1 MHVHV
6 VDPSAFTPPYDHAL
20 CSSLAAAG
28 AEVDLYTT
36 RFAYGEVAEPDGYAR
51 HELFYRAAR
60 RARHASLRRA
70 VKLAEHVP
78 DMRRYARASRS
89 ADVVHFQWLALPQ
102 IDSYLLPRR
111 TAGLPAR
118 VLTVH
123 EVWPHEPTAGQLWA
137 QRRLYDRFDAVVVHS
152 EHGRAALMGELGFA
166 AERVHVIPHGALSH
180 LVAGEVAAPPFESS
194 LPVVLFAGLLRQYKG
209 LDVLLEAW
217 RGLDGAELWIAGMP
231 RMETAALRATAPPGV
246 RFDGRFI
253 SDAEL
258 CGYMRR
264 ADLVVLPY
272 RKSDQ
277 SGIALTALAFGKPL
291 LVSDVGG
298 LSELVT
304 AGAARGVPP
313 GDVGALRGAL
323 SELLADPRA
332 LGALADGARKAAADR
347 YGWDAIAR
355 QTLDLYRSLL
365 GENPA
370 R

>member
-1 MHVHV
+1 VHVHV

-20 CSSLAAAG
+20 CSALAAAG

-60 RARHASLRRA
+60 RARRASLRRA

-78 DMRRYARASRS
+78 DMLRYARAART
-89 ADVVHFQWLALPQ
+89 ADVVHFQWLTLPQ
-102 IDSYLLPRR
+102 LDAHLLPSR
-111 TAGLPAR
+111 TAGRPAR
-118 VLTVH
+118 VLTAH
-123 EVWPHEPTAGQLWA
+123 ETRPHEPTAGQLSA
-137 QRRLYDRFDAVVVHS
+137 QRLLYDRFDAVVTHS
-152 EHGRAALMGELGFA
+152 EHGRARLVGEVGVA
-166 AERVHVIPHGALSH
+166 PERVHVIGHGALSH
-180 LVAGEVAAPPFESS
+180 LAGGEVAPPRFESS
-194 LPVVLFAGLLRQYKG
+194 LPVVLFAGLLRPYKG

-217 RGLDGAELWIAGMP
+217 RGFDGAELWIVGMP
-231 RMETAALRATAPPGV
+231 RMDTAALRAAAPPGV
-246 RFDGRFI
+246 RFDERFI

-258 CGYMRR
+258 RGYLRR

-272 RKSDQ
+272 RTSDQ

-298 LSELVT
+298 LAELVA
-304 AGAARGVPP
+304 AGAARGVAP
-313 GDVGALRGAL
+313 GDAGALRGAL
-323 SELLADPRA
+323 SELLADRRA
-332 LGALADGARKAAADR
+332 LEALADAALTAAARR

-355 QTLDLYRSLL
+355 QTLELYRSLL

>member
-1 MHVHV
+1 MRVHV

-20 CSSLAAAG
+20 CSALAAAG
-28 AEVDLYTT
+28 ANVDLYTS
-36 RFAYGEVAEPDGYAR
+36 RFAHGQVPEPDGYAR
-51 HELFYRAAR
+51 HEHFYRAAR
-60 RARHASLRRA
+60 LTPSAGLRRA
-70 VKLAEHVP
+70 LKLAEHVP
-78 DMRRYARASRS
+78 DMLRYARASRS

-102 IDSYLLPRR
+102 IDSYLLPPR
-111 TAGLPAR
+111 TAGRPVR

-123 EVWPHEPTAGQLWA
+123 EVRPHEPTAGQLWA
-137 QRRLYDRFDAVVVHS
+137 QRRLYDRFDAVVAHS
-152 EHGRAALMGELGFA
+152 EHGRAALMGELGLA
-166 AERVHVIPHGALSH
+166 AERAHVIPHGALSH
-180 LVAGEVAAPPFESS
+180 LAAGEVAPPPFESS
-194 LPVVLFAGLLRQYKG
+194 LPVVLFAGLMRQYKG

-231 RMETAALRATAPPGV
+231 RMDTAALRATAPPGV
-246 RFDGRFI
+246 RFDERFI

-258 CGYMRR
+258 RGYMRR
-264 ADLVVLPY
+264 ADLLVLPY

-323 SELLADPRA
+323 SELLADARTLEA
-332 LGALADGARKAAADR
+332 LGDGARKAAADR

>member
-1 MHVHV
+1 VHVHV

-20 CSSLAAAG
+20 CSALAAAG
-28 AEVDLYTT
+28 AEVDLYTA

-60 RARHASLRRA
+60 GARRASLRRA

-78 DMRRYARASRS
+78 DMLRYARASRT

-102 IDSYLLPRR
+102 IDVHLLPSRA
-111 TAGLPAR
+111 AGRPAR
-118 VLTVH
+118 VLTAH
-123 EVWPHEPTAGQLWA
+123 EARPHEPTAGQLSA
-137 QRRLYDRFDAVVVHS
+137 QRRLYDRFDAVVTHS
-152 EHGRAALMGELGFA
+152 EHGRARLVGELGVA
-166 AERVHVIPHGALSH
+166 PERVHVIPHGALSH
-180 LVAGEVAAPPFESS
+180 LAGGAVAPPPFESS
-194 LPVVLFAGLLRQYKG
+194 LPVVLFAGLLRPYKG

-231 RMETAALRATAPPGV
+231 RMDTAALRAAAPPGV
-246 RFDGRFI
+246 RFDERFI

-258 CGYMRR
+258 RGYMRR

-272 RKSDQ
+272 RTSDQ

-291 LVSDVGG
+291 LVSEVGG
-298 LSELVT
+298 LAELVA

-313 GDVGALRGAL
+313 GDAGALRGAL
-323 SELLADPRA
+323 SELLADRRA
-332 LGALADGARKAAADR
+332 LEALADAALTAAARR

-355 QTLDLYRSLL
+355 QTLELYRSLL